1 MQPDEKITGIMMGK
15 EKVKL
20 LLFADDVIIY
30 IGNPKQ
36 PSSKVLDPIGEFS
49 KVAKYRISI

>member
-1 MQPDEKITGIMMGK
+1 MQPDEKITGMMMGK

-30 IGNPKQ
+30 VGNPKK